1 MTALFAQEDV
11 PSIFPKG
18 WCHACKIDCQSF
30 KSLQEHHGGRRCI
43 KKHIELGWEPKFSTP
58 QKKKVKEEIYVPP
71 SMSLEEIY
79 VPPSMSLP
87 PPVKPDYKLYQE
99 YTGLDLIDG
108 ILHFELHVIKIFDL
122 ISDAYSNSEYSIL
135 PYACDFETELANLR
149 SAFIILSHWYK
160 NYDHFEKSCLLIQRS
175 WRHYTVKPGSTL
187 YVLAKKNFEFYQSF

>member
-11 PSIFPKG
+11 PSIFPEHY
-18 WCHACKIDCQSF
+18 CLACKIDCQSF

-58 QKKKVKEEIYVPP
+58 EKKKVQ
-71 SMSLEEIY
+71 EEIY

-87 PPVKPDYKLYQE
+87 PPAEPDYKLYRQ

-108 ILHFELHVIKIFDL
+108 ILDFELHVIKIFDL
-122 ISDAYSNSEYSIL
+122 ISDAYSNSENSIL
-135 PYACDFETELANLR
+135 PYVCDFETELANLR

-160 NYDHFEKSCLLIQRS
+160 NYDHLEKSCLLIQRS
-175 WRHYTVKPGSTL
+175 WRHYRVKPGSRL